1 MHAAVRGETEEEN
14 GFIGSYLS
22 RLNPTCGTW
31 RTSLRGSPMSAYYPK
46 RVWCVASTW
55 RLASMR
61 ERDDADFGRHC
72 RPAGPELREI
82 LMTKKPHTKEKLN
95 RPVRYTDKRRR
106 IWMAASCRS
115 RATIEIRSGKSARC
129 AAFFIYE
136 VTYRDATDSLDE
148 PQSRHISMRQFG
160 VEELNETDVVRGC
173 VMRTMDAF
181 RSAGN
186 ELETSEGRRAVAS
199 DPVSRFVPG
208 VSINSATGIDGLV
221 GELHILRARLVLD
234 VDRIQHDLMQYA
246 VLGQAVARLTW
257 VSAESLARMTVPDF
271 AENP

>member
-1 MHAAVRGETEEEN
+1 
-14 GFIGSYLS
+14 
-22 RLNPTCGTW
+22 
-31 RTSLRGSPMSAYYPK
+31 
-46 RVWCVASTW
+46 
-55 RLASMR
+55 MR